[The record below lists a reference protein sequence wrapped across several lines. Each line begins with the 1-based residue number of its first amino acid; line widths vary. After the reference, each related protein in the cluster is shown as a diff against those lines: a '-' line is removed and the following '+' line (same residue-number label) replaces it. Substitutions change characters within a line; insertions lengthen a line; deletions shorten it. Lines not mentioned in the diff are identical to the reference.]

1 MEEIPRFARDDSSRC
16 QILRFA
22 QDDRFAVRSLAAL
35 GMTTRV
41 TRWRTPA
48 AGVVSGALFALA
60 FPPFELPLLAPLAL
74 VPWIAALATEEKRGR
89 GLLSGVLFGIT
100 YWCLS
105 IPWIYYV
112 VTRFGSQSS
121 AMGLLSVLILSLI
134 LAEWTAVIGWAAVA
148 VAPPG
153 SRWRLAAFPVL
164 WLAAEHGRAN
174 VYGGFPWNLTAQ
186 ALYRHPLWLQS
197 AAFWGAYGVGFLIVA
212 TSALLA
218 AGMIR
223 RSRGALASA
232 AALALVT
239 GAVGALRLASASPP
253 GKSVSVALLQPNISQ
268 ESRLLEERRAANYVA
283 VLDQIRA
290 AAAPER
296 PDLIAVP
303 ESAFPIYWETG
314 GTLRRDLT
322 EIVASCRC
330 ALLFNDVE
338 IQADDRYYNVA
349 RLLTPEGMGPPY
361 RKVHLVPFGEY
372 VPLPKIF
379 FFVRQ
384 VSTEIGEFSA
394 AEEPRVL
401 RGDGASPWAIG
412 TGICYEI
419 LYPLLSWKQVREGAT
434 LLVTISNDSWY
445 GAGGAQAQHFGGAVL
460 RSVEN
465 GRYLLRA
472 AITGISGIVD
482 EKGRIV
488 AELEADRTGTL
499 SGRATL
505 LSSRTPWTR
514 YGFAFSG
521 VADAIAIG
529 MLLFGLFRWRRSRV
543 KLRRDLTPPGSDPA
557 TIS

>member
-1 MEEIPRFARDDSSRC
+1 MKLSR
-16 QILRFA
+16 
-22 QDDRFAVRSLAAL
+22 
-35 GMTTRV
+35 
-41 TRWRTPA
+41 RWTPL
-48 AGVVSGALFALA
+48 AGVASGALFALA
-60 FPPFELPLLAPLAL
+60 FPPFELPVLAPLAL

-197 AAFWGAYGVGFLIVA
+197 AALWGAYGVGFLIVA

-218 AGMIR
+218 AGVIR
-223 RSRGALASA
+223 RSRGALVA
-232 AALALVT
+232 AAVLALVT
-239 GAVGALRLASASPP
+239 GIGGALRLASGSPP

-283 VLDQIRA
+283 VLDRIRA
-290 AAAPER
+290 AALAPER
-296 PDLIAVP
+296 PDLIVVP
-303 ESAFPIYWETG
+303 ESAFPLYWETS

-338 IQADDRYYNVA
+338 VQADDHYYNVA

-372 VPLPKIF
+372 VPLSKIF

-394 AEEPRVL
+394 EEEPRVL
-401 RGDGASPWAIG
+401 RGGGASPWAIG

-419 LYPLLSWKQVREGAT
+419 LYPLLSWKQVRDGAT

-445 GAGGAQAQHFGGAVL
+445 GAGGAQAQHFAGAVL

-465 GRYLLRA
+465 ERYLLRA

-482 EKGRIV
+482 DRGRIL
-488 AELEADRTGTL
+488 AELPADRAGTL

-521 VADAIAIG
+521 LADAIAISL
-529 MLLFGLFRWRRSRV
+529 LLFGLVRWMRTRSR
-543 KLRRDLTPPGSDPA
+543 LIPDT
-557 TIS
+557 